1 MPFGALI
8 WRFYGCWPGLFL
20 QAVGL
25 RLARKIEPEL
35 CHLKRRSAVTV
46 QAMGYFWVGTSK
58 VDDWTSFASGQLGLQ
73 KVDRGGAMHAFR
85 MDDRKQRL
93 IVDGGLA
100 DGERFFG
107 WEVADAA
114 ALDALGARLDD
125 AGVAVQRETA
135 AV

>member
-46 QAMGYFWVGTSK
+46 QAEGQFWLGTSK
-58 VDDWTSFASGQLGLQ
+58 VDDWTRFASGQLGLQ
-73 KVDRGGAMHAFR
+73 KVDRGGGLHAFSP
-85 MDDRKQRL
+85 DDRNQRT
-93 IVDGGLA
+93 IVDDGLT
-100 DGERFFG
+100 DRERFLG
-107 WEVADAA
+107 REIADA
-114 ALDALGARLDD
+114 
-125 AGVAVQRETA
+125 
-135 AV
+135 